1 MIRPRR
7 LLPPIVCMLVLFFG
21 VQATAAADEDPTPL
35 RLYAESGFQMQ
46 SGGASPLGQ
55 ITGRYRFAEHWYVD
69 VIGKSGAVLTDL
81 SADDQLYLG
90 LGVGPGLS
98 TGEDLDGWELRV
110 SPRFTHIHHATFGSW
125 GDTPFANLAGDSNGG
140 VSHRS
145 GAELAVGVNGPQLG
159 QLGDLR
165 FLWSADAIANYL
177 PSSEP
182 MRFGLGAVLGLSVR
196 GW

>member
-1 MIRPRR
+1 MIRLPRT
-7 LLPPIVCMLVLFFG
+7 LPPVICTIVLCFG
-21 VQATAAADEDPTPL
+21 IQDTAAADAPDAPF
-35 RLYAESGFQMQ
+35 RLYVESGFQMQ

-55 ITGRYRFAEHWYVD
+55 VTGRYRFAEHWYVD
-69 VIGKSGAVLTDL
+69 VIGKSGAVLSDL
-81 SADDQLYLG
+81 SADDQLFLG
-90 LGVGPGLS
+90 LGAGPGFS

-110 SPRFTHIHHATFGSW
+110 SPRLTHIHHATFGSW

-145 GAELAVGVNGPQLG
+145 GAELAVGVNGPQFG
-159 QLGDLR
+159 QWGDLS

-177 PSSEP
+177 PSSEA
-182 MRFGLGAVLGLSVR
+182 MRFGVGAVLGLSVR